1 MTGAGRQPVR
11 RQATRRRPV
20 SRAALAVDSLEA
32 APFLLNKLLA
42 VGDRVGRIVEVEAY
56 RGADDPASH
65 AFRGPSPRNAV
76 MFGPA
81 GFLYV
86 YFTYGMHWCANVVC
100 GADGTAMA
108 VLLRAVAPVAGVDA
122 MWAARPAAR
131 RESDLGSG
139 PAKLCQALGIT
150 GACNG
155 ADLLARPA
163 GPVRLLTD
171 GTPPPDRPAQGVR
184 VGVTAAADRPWRW
197 WVPGDPHVSRARPV
211 ASTTGGA
218 ADPVGG
224 TGVAADTAV
233 GVAAGAAVA
242 RKATVARSRTDRSR
256 IDRSPVD
263 RTGRRPGDERVRG
276 RWGDERGPDG

>member
-1 MTGAGRQPVR
+1 VAHDGSGQRTRSR
-11 RQATRRRPV
+11 RKGRPV

-65 AFRGPSPRNAV
+65 AFRGPTPRNAA

-100 GADGTAMA
+100 GVDGVAMA

-122 MWAARPAAR
+122 MRAARPAAR

-150 GACNG
+150 GAHNG
-155 ADLLARPA
+155 TDLLARPA

-171 GTPPPDRPAQGVR
+171 GTPPPLQPAQGVR
-184 VGVTAAADRPWRW
+184 VGITAAADRPWRW
-197 WVPGDPHVSRARPV
+197 WVPGDAHVSKGRPL
-211 ASTTGGA
+211 ASSTGSSVGSSA
-218 ADPVGG
+218 GDPVGSP
-224 TGVAADTAV
+224 AV
-233 GVAAGAAVA
+233 GEPAVGG
-242 RKATVARSRTDRSR
+242 TVVGEPAVGGMVVGGTAQPSDQGNRRSRDSFGNNA
-256 IDRSPVD
+256 SQ
-263 RTGRRPGDERVRG
+263 RR
-276 RWGDERGPDG
+276 